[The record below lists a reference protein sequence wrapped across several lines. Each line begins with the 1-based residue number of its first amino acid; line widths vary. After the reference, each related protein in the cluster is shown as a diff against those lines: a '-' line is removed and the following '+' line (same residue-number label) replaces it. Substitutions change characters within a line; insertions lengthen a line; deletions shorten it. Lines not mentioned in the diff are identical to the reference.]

1 MKVYIAGP
9 MTGVKDFNFPAFFDA
24 EETLI
29 NLGHE
34 VYNPA
39 HNDGP
44 TIELALKAAGTPE
57 NPNHTWTYYMRRDL
71 PLVLKADAICLLPGW
86 QDSNGASLEVTVAK
100 ALGIPLMILKNKN
113 LVPRIEVLGLSGYA
127 RSGKDTVGDV
137 LVKNGYTKFSF
148 ASELKQAIYNL
159 NPLVSVDGMT
169 YQRSLIGFDLDKAK
183 VLYPEIRKLL
193 QRMGTEVGRE
203 LFGEDFWV
211 ESALSKIPDGTKAVF
226 TDCRFPNEADAIR
239 NLGGNIWRIK
249 RDAVGPINGHV
260 SETSLD
266 NYDFDQYIINNSTI
280 ENLTNKVQDLL
291 NDQGR
296 R

>member
-1 MKVYIAGP
+1 
-9 MTGVKDFNFPAFFDA
+9 MTGMKDFNFPAFFNA
-24 EETLI
+24 EDTLI

-71 PLVLKADAICLLPGW
+71 PLVLKSDAICLLPGW

-100 ALGIPLMILKNKN
+100 AIGIPLMILKEGS

-127 RSGKDTVGDV
+127 RSGKDTVGDI
-137 LVKNGYTKFSF
+137 LTQNGYTKFSF
-148 ASELKQAIYNL
+148 AAELKQAIYNL

-169 YQRSLIGFDLDKAK
+169 YQRSLIGFDLDQAK

-193 QRMGTEVGRE
+193 QRMGTEVGRK

-211 ESALSKIPDGTKAVF
+211 ES
-226 TDCRFPNEADAIR
+226 
-239 NLGGNIWRIK
+239 
-249 RDAVGPINGHV
+249 
-260 SETSLD
+260 
-266 NYDFDQYIINNSTI
+266 
-280 ENLTNKVQDLL
+280 
-291 NDQGR
+291 
-296 R
+296 